1 MTPPDASSAL
11 PFEDRISPLTR
22 VTSASLAL
30 GRFFRQKRLGG
41 FGLVIVLVFS
51 VLALFAGALG
61 RYDSTFIFDTENR
74 NFKVDPTI
82 AELAEDPDIGSPRV
96 VAQYQAPSGDHWF
109 GTDRFGR
116 DIYARVIHGA
126 QLALIIGFGASLIA
140 VAAGLIIGVIS
151 AYYLGWI
158 DLVVQRVMDA
168 IYAFPFLILILLL
181 VQISE
186 PSTRN
191 VVFALGFGGIP
202 FAARLIRS
210 AVLTVRGSEYVQAA
224 RVIGASDFRIM
235 QRHVLPNIGAVLI
248 ITFSIGIG
256 AFILAEAT
264 VSFLGAGPRGEIS
277 WGRMVSSG
285 RGALDIHPWE
295 SVFAGGAITLL
306 VMAFNLLGDALRDV
320 LDPRLRGV

>member
-11 PFEDRISPLTR
+11 PFEDHASPLTR
-22 VTSASLAL
+22 IASASLAL
-30 GRFFRQKRLGG
+30 GRFFRQKKLGG

-51 VLALFAGALG
+51 GLALFPGALG
-61 RYDSTFIFDTENR
+61 RYDPTLVFDRANP
-74 NFKVDPTI
+74 NFKADPTV

-96 VAQYQAPSGDHWF
+96 VAQFQAPSGEHWF

-126 QLALIIGFGASLIA
+126 KLALIIGFGASLIA

-191 VVFALGFGGIP
+191 VVLALGFGGIP
-202 FAARLIRS
+202 FAGRLIRS
-210 AVLTVRGSEYVQAA
+210 AVLAVRGSEFVQAA

-235 QRHVLPNIGAVLI
+235 LRHVLPNIGAVLI

-256 AFILAEAT
+256 AYILAEAT
-264 VSFLGAGPRGEIS
+264 VSFLGAGPRNEIS

-295 SVFAGGAITLL
+295 SVFSGGAITLL

>member
-1 MTPPDASSAL
+1 MTPPDTSSVL
-11 PFEDRISPLTR
+11 PFDDRYSPLAR

-30 GRFFRQKRLGG
+30 WRFFRQKKLGG
-41 FGLVIVLVFS
+41 VGLVIVLVFTA
-51 VLALFAGALG
+51 LAVFPGALG
-61 RYDSTFIFDTENR
+61 RYDSTLVFDRDNP
-74 NFKVDPTI
+74 NFKADPTV

-96 VAQYQAPSGDHWF
+96 VAQFQAPSGDHWF

-126 QLALIIGFGASLIA
+126 ELALIIGFGASLIA
-140 VAAGLIIGVIS
+140 VAAGLSIGVIS

-158 DLVVQRVMDA
+158 DLMLQRVMDA

-210 AVLTVRGSEYVQAA
+210 AVLAVRGSEYVQAA
-224 RVIGASDFRIM
+224 RIIGASDLRIM
-235 QRHVLPNIGAVLI
+235 LRHVLPNIGAVLT

-256 AFILAEAT
+256 AYILAEAT
-264 VSFLGAGPRGEIS
+264 VSFLGAGPRNEIS

>member
-22 VTSASLAL
+22 VTSASRAL

-61 RYDSTFIFDTENR
+61 RYDSSFIFDTENR
-74 NFKVDPTI
+74 DFKADPTI
-82 AELAEDPDIGSPRV
+82 AELADDPDIGSPRV

-126 QLALIIGFGASLIA
+126 KLALIIGFGASLIA

-158 DLVVQRVMDA
+158 DLIVQRAMDA

-210 AVLTVRGSEYVQAA
+210 AVLAVRGSEYVQAA
-224 RVIGASDFRIM
+224 QVIGASDLRIM
-235 QRHVLPNIGAVLI
+235 LRHVLPNIGAVLI

-256 AFILAEAT
+256 AYILAEAT

-306 VMAFNLLGDALRDV
+306 VVAFNLLGDALRDV

>member
-22 VTSASLAL
+22 IASASQALA
-30 GRFFRQKRLGG
+30 RFFRQKRLGG

-61 RYDSTFIFDTENR
+61 RYDPTVVFDAENP
-74 NFKVDPTI
+74 NFKADPTV

-96 VAQYQAPSGDHWF
+96 VAQFQAPSGDHWF

-116 DIYARVIHGA
+116 DIYARVIHGTK
-126 QLALIIGFGASLIA
+126 LALIIGFGASLIA
-140 VAAGLIIGVIS
+140 VAAGLLIGVFS
-151 AYYLGWI
+151 AFYLGWV
-158 DLVVQRVMDA
+158 DLIVQRVMDA

-210 AVLTVRGSEYVQAA
+210 SVLAVRGSEYVQAA
-224 RVIGASDFRIM
+224 GVIGASDLRIM
-235 QRHVLPNIGAVLI
+235 LRHVLPNIGAVLI

-256 AFILAEAT
+256 AYILAEAT